1 MPKMPWRWML
11 FLLLFV
17 PFAAAADEISLHG
30 ITFGEG
36 SDNMRLLAVTGSGS
50 VEDPFVVLEEIHSA
64 GDAILLVRVDNP
76 EFGSRLKTLHAVGFA
91 LRKIVI
97 NNTGEPWDY
106 FALELEFETGKGSDY
121 YDGLSFAQSTEV
133 YRPFLSNR
141 FARVD
146 DMTEPRDVVR
156 FTEGAVAHGER
167 AIFQV
172 SITHTGAQPSFSV
185 VQHVRRPFAQAPG
198 MLKVAAHSRT
208 AKRSFCLPELE
219 SELCLN

>member
-11 FLLLFV
+11 TLLLV
-17 PFAAAADEISLHG
+17 LPYAAAAGEISLEG

-36 SDNMRLLAVTGSGS
+36 SDNMRLLAVTGTGS

-64 GDAILLVRVDNP
+64 GDAILIVRVDAP
-76 EFGSRLKTLHAVGFA
+76 EFGSRLRTLHAVGFA

-156 FTEGAVAHGER
+156 FTEGAVAPGER
-167 AIFQV
+167 AAFQV
-172 SITHTGAQPSFSV
+172 SITHTGVQPTFSL
-185 VQHVRRPFAQAPG
+185 VQHVRRPFVEAPG
-198 MLKVAAHSRT
+198 AIKLATHSSSAQRT
-208 AKRSFCLPELE
+208 FCLPELE